1 MPVTIK
7 DVAREAGVSIS
18 TVSRV
23 INDMPGISEA
33 TTLRVKEIMR
43 RLEYAPNSRAAGL
56 ARKSARCIA
65 FLAKLEEFEPYTNPH
80 LFDIMCGVQEAL
92 SKKGYSLMLLDATI
106 TDVEQI
112 MLSRAADGIIV
123 HGGALTKPIHQ
134 LLVTRK
140 FPHIVIGHPSDTR
153 INWVDT
159 DNALGGRIAVEHLS
173 GCGCRD
179 VAFIGAL
186 ETDDI
191 SNERLAGFCAA
202 AEENGCEYR
211 ENWIKHTDGTLQSGR
226 AAALEL
232 LMAPDRPDA
241 VVCSS
246 NLLAFAF
253 AEAAHEL
260 GVIIPDGVQLIT
272 FDRYPY
278 SPLIVPEPTLVQID
292 VRDMGRVAAK
302 QLLQELKKPEL
313 RVQSFTTLPSLIV
326 GKSTREIC
334 PVSS

>member
-1 MPVTIK
+1 
-7 DVAREAGVSIS
+7 
-18 TVSRV
+18 
-23 INDMPGISEA
+23 
-33 TTLRVKEIMR
+33 
-43 RLEYAPNSRAAGL
+43 
-56 ARKSARCIA
+56 
-65 FLAKLEEFEPYTNPH
+65 
-80 LFDIMCGVQEAL
+80 
-92 SKKGYSLMLLDATI
+92 
-106 TDVEQI
+106 

-211 ENWIKHTDGTLQSGR
+211 ESWIKHTDGTLQSGR

-232 LMAPDRPDA
+232 LTAPYRPDA

-260 GVIIPDGVQLIT
+260 GVSIPDGVQLIT

-326 GKSTREIC
+326 GKSTREI
-334 PVSS
+334 

>member
-1 MPVTIK
+1 MSV
-7 DVAREAGVSIS
+7 
-18 TVSRV
+18 
-23 INDMPGISEA
+23 
-33 TTLRVKEIMR
+33 
-43 RLEYAPNSRAAGL
+43 
-56 ARKSARCIA
+56 
-65 FLAKLEEFEPYTNPH
+65 
-80 LFDIMCGVQEAL
+80 
-92 SKKGYSLMLLDATI
+92 
-106 TDVEQI
+106 
-112 MLSRAADGIIV
+112 
-123 HGGALTKPIHQ
+123 
-134 LLVTRK
+134 
-140 FPHIVIGHPSDTR
+140 
-153 INWVDT
+153 
-159 DNALGGRIAVEHLS
+159 
-173 GCGCRD
+173 
-179 VAFIGAL
+179 
-186 ETDDI
+186 
-191 SNERLAGFCAA
+191 LAGFCAA

-232 LMAPDRPDA
+232 LTAPDRPDA

-313 RVQSFTTLPSLIV
+313 RVQSFYHPAEPDCRKKHPPDLTSARKGALLYIVTMYVRLTSRVPEHPGCFASLRSLQGQNPCTETNYLSCV
-326 GKSTREIC
+326 FLMFL
-334 PVSS
+334 

>member
-112 MLSRAADGIIV
+112 MLSRAADGLIV
-123 HGGALTKPIHQ
+123 HGGALTKSIHQ

-232 LMAPDRPDA
+232 LTAPDRPDA

-260 GVIIPDGVQLIT
+260 GVSIPDGVQLIT

-326 GKSTREIC
+326 GKSTHLI
-334 PVSS
+334 